1 MPKFALIASESLVNS
16 QGLYAA
22 EFADDITN
30 NHEGWTHTINAVGG
44 FEAANFS
51 LKGDKDYLKDWFD
64 EGILRR
70 VVYFNPEAIPI
81 WEGFV
86 SRMRFTSG
94 TIQETKTIDNLYNRV
109 YMVYNPLDTSTSP
122 PTELPSKTLI
132 FNDVPSQL
140 KYGVKAI
147 VISGGGRTDAV
158 AFDWGQTVL
167 KNRKE
172 IANGESDNITAQD
185 AYSLEV
191 ECLGYYHTLKWIPYI
206 KNVTGSLQSQ
216 QVIQEVLDYFNTI
229 NGSWLSQNFGLM
241 DYNFATSPRG
251 YDDLPSCWD
260 VIENVIKSG
269 GRGGE
274 RWVGGIYQNRQFI
287 YKPAEEVDG
296 LYSDEFQL
304 YRSLEDTGQFI
315 YDSATGT
322 EVKPWD
328 MTPDK
333 ILHTVDIN
341 AGGSRHLKY
350 IEQVTYTEPYGL
362 TLVGE
367 DDERL
372 SVFLA
377 RRGLPT
383 I

>member
-70 VVYFNPEAIPI
+70 VVYFNPEAIPV

-287 YKPAEEVDG
+287 YKSAEEVDG